1 MAPEPSA
8 NSAPFSAAGTST
20 DNIAGAD
27 LWTWRQSARAQ
38 AVAAGIAP
46 QEVDWLLQQVC
57 QVDAL
62 ALKLGTVAQQA
73 QVPCQLTLAALEQRW
88 QRRVR
93 DRVPI
98 QHLAGQTPWRDLT
111 LRVSPAVLI
120 PRPETELI
128 IEAVVEWVDRSP
140 QAEQLRRG
148 IWVDV
153 GTGSGAIALALAQAF
168 PAALVVATDVS
179 AAALKLA
186 QANAVLNGLGDRILF
201 RQGSWFEPLARL
213 GMAGQVAGMVSN
225 PPYIPSDDIPNLQP
239 EVARHEPMLALDG
252 GVDGLD
258 SIRHLGAIAPQFL
271 ISGGLWAVE
280 LMRGQAPSVQALLQA
295 QGHYTGIHT
304 YQDLAGIDRF
314 VLAQTRV

>member
-1 MAPEPSA
+1 MAPDPSSNA
-8 NSAPFSAAGTST
+8 AQFQAVAPT
-20 DNIAGAD
+20 DSVAGAD

-38 AVAAGIAP
+38 AEAAGIPP

-62 ALKLGTVAQQA
+62 ALKLGTLAQQA
-73 QVPCQLTLAALEQRW
+73 QVPCQLSLAALAQCW
-88 QRRVR
+88 QRRR
-93 DRVPI
+93 QDRVPV
-98 QHLAGQTPWRDLT
+98 QQLAGQTPWRDLT

-128 IEAVVEWVDRSP
+128 IEVVVEWVDRSP
-140 QAEQLRRG
+140 QTEQLRRG
-148 IWVDV
+148 IWADL

-179 AAALKLA
+179 AAALKVA

-225 PPYIPSDDIPNLQP
+225 PPYIPTDDIPQLQP
-239 EVARHEPMLALDG
+239 EVARHEPILALDG
-252 GVDGLD
+252 GADGLD

-271 ISGGLWAVE
+271 MSGGLWAVE

-295 QGHYTGIHT
+295 QGHYTGIHA